1 MLRSW
6 TEIDVKKLAG
16 SKINSPENAILM
28 TYDQHKEFGRFR
40 WYLDKDAV
48 SCLFQFILPE

>member
-6 TEIDVKKLAG
+6 TGIDVTKLAG

-28 TYDQHKEFGRFR
+28 TSDEHKSFGRFR
-40 WYLDKDAV
+40 WYLDKEAV
-48 SCLFQFILPE
+48 SFQFILPD